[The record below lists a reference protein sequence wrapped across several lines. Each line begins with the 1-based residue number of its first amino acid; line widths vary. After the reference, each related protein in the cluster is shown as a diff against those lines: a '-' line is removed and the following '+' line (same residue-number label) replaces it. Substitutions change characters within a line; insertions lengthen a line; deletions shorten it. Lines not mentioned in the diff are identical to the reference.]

1 MTSNFRNDHY
11 SENKTVYGENP
22 NEFFKEQLLK
32 LKPGRLLLPAEGEG
46 RNAVFAAKHG
56 WQVDAFD
63 YSEAAKMKALTLAT
77 TIPSVTFITEFLYP

>member
-1 MTSNFRNDHY
+1 MTSIFWTDRY

-46 RNAVFAAKHG
+46 RNAVFAKHG

-63 YSEAAKMKALTLAT
+63 YSEAAKMKALALAA